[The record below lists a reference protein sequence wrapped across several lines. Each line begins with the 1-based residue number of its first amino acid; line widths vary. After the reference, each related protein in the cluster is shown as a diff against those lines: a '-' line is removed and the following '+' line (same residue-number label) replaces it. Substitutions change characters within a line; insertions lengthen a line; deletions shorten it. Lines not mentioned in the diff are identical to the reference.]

1 MYPVSGGT
9 ARFPHFAFGGAA
21 GASYGW
27 FSWLQAV
34 TVPPVEVLATISYMT
49 HFSWASG
56 FLQKNG
62 TLSASGFGVA
72 VALMAVFVVVNL
84 LSVRWLARTNSA
96 LTWWKIAIPV
106 LTIIVLIATHFHT
119 SNFHAANG
127 FAPAGTKGVFAALAS
142 GGVVFALLGFEQ
154 ADQLAGESRRPKR
167 DIPIGIIGTIILGA
181 IIYFMLQV
189 SFIGS
194 LPHGII
200 PKDWTSSTSHLAS
213 LDGPFATIAG
223 LVGLAWLANLLYA
236 DAVISPGGTG
246 LIYTTATSRVS
257 YGLARNGYFPRPFES
272 LTPRRVP
279 WLGVI
284 VSFVVGVI
292 MFLPFPSWEK
302 LVELITSISVLMYA
316 GAPLALGALRRQLP
330 DAPRPYRAPIASVL
344 APVGFVVANLL
355 VMWSTWDTYWK
366 MSIAILLGYAVLLGT
381 RLLDRNA
388 AKPPLHL
395 RTSVWIPVYLVGM
408 GVITLLSSFG
418 PFDSPPLPFGWDAL
432 VDAVFSVAIYYW
444 AMASAL
450 PGDEVQEM
458 VDTLVVPEDSELA
471 AAPAG

>member
-1 MYPVSGGT
+1 
-9 ARFPHFAFGGAA
+9 
-21 GASYGW
+21 
-27 FSWLQAV
+27 
-34 TVPPVEVLATISYMT
+34 
-49 HFSWASG
+49 
-56 FLQKNG
+56 
-62 TLSASGFGVA
+62 
-72 VALMAVFVVVNL
+72 
-84 LSVRWLARTNSA
+84 
-96 LTWWKIAIPV
+96 
-106 LTIIVLIATHFHT
+106 
-119 SNFHAANG
+119 
-127 FAPAGTKGVFAALAS
+127 
-142 GGVVFALLGFEQ
+142 
-154 ADQLAGESRRPKR
+154 
-167 DIPIGIIGTIILGA
+167 
-181 IIYFMLQV
+181 
-189 SFIGS
+189 
-194 LPHGII
+194 
-200 PKDWTSSTSHLAS
+200 
-213 LDGPFATIAG
+213 
-223 LVGLAWLANLLYA
+223 
-236 DAVISPGGTG
+236 
-246 LIYTTATSRVS
+246 
-257 YGLARNGYFPRPFES
+257 
-272 LTPRRVP
+272 VP